1 MSTSTSHDHTLG
13 IHHHQ
18 TEEMEKPM
26 DEEDHF
32 HKILMQKKPKL
43 DLKIHKST
51 PTVVQVGL
59 CDSKRP
65 DQFQRGV
72 LICTFLNCIQHIFY
86 YINFV

>member
-1 MSTSTSHDHTLG
+1 
-13 IHHHQ
+13 
-18 TEEMEKPM
+18 M

-32 HKILMQKKPKL
+32 NKTLIQKKPKL

-59 CDSKRP
+59 CDSKRL

-72 LICTFLNCIQHIFY
+72 LIYTFI
-86 YINFV
+86 